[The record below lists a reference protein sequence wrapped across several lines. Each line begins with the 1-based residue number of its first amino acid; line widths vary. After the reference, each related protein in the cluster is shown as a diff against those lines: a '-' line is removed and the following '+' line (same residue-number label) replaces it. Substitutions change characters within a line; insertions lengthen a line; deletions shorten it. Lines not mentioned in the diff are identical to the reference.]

1 MVGRRQFLTSAAA
14 AGALAGAGPWPA
26 SAADDPSRVAL
37 VVGNDDYPRSPLA
50 NAVNDARAVADLLRT
65 AAFRV
70 DLRTD
75 TSRDALTKA
84 VEAFGTAIAR
94 SDVKLAVFYYA
105 GHGAQLDW
113 RNYLVPVDANVSS
126 AKELGARCLDLGV
139 LLEQLS
145 KTRDKVFLVIL
156 DACRDKP
163 LGTAFRP
170 EQRGLSPFDAP
181 AGTVLAF
188 STAPGAVA
196 SDGPGKHGLYTENL
210 VRELAVRG
218 VRIEDGFKR
227 VRLSVRLAS
236 GGAQIPWESTSLE
249 SDVFLFAQPKKLS
262 EAELERVF
270 EQELATW
277 NRIKGSKDVK
287 DWAAYLREYPNG
299 KFSEIAQVRL
309 NALLPPPQV
318 QRPAPPPQQPQP
330 ATGVAAPAVGP
341 AAAGGAA
348 RPLELKA
355 GLPVP
360 DFYGASGNPYS
371 AGSYPLGRRFTVGDE
386 ASYAILDPFSKVR
399 QGVDR
404 QRITKVDL
412 DADRVEINGGA
423 SVADLMGNFV
433 KIGQV
438 VFDAPAQVFPA
449 ELQLGRKWTARF
461 RRKDNYG
468 YSESD
473 IDFQV
478 LRREKVTVPA
488 GTFDTFR
495 IDGQGVGRHSRGVSR
510 LEVRVWVVPGLV
522 FSIKREQLV
531 DGGRTGGEILELMQA
546 VQHV

>member
-1 MVGRRQFLTSAAA
+1 MVGRREFLGSAAA
-14 AGALAGAGPWPA
+14 VGALAGAGPWPA
-26 SAADDPSRVAL
+26 FAADDPSRVAL
-37 VVGNDDYPRSPLA
+37 VVGNDEYPRSPLA

-65 AAFRV
+65 AGFRV

-75 TSRDALTKA
+75 TPRDALTKG
-84 VEAFGTAIAR
+84 VEAFGAAIA
-94 SDVKLAVFYYA
+94 SSQAKLAVFYYA
-105 GHGAQLDW
+105 GHGVQLDW
-113 RNYLVPVDANVSS
+113 RNYLVPVDANVTSS
-126 AKELGARCLDLGV
+126 KELGPRCFDLGV
-139 LLEQLS
+139 LLEALS
-145 KTRDKVFLVIL
+145 KTRDKTFVLIL

-163 LGTAFRP
+163 LGSSFRP

-196 SDGPGKHGLYTENL
+196 SDGPGKHGLYTESL
-210 VRELAVRG
+210 LREFSVHG
-218 VRIEDGFKR
+218 VRIEDAFKR
-227 VRLSVRLAS
+227 VRLNVRLAS
-236 GGAQIPWESTSLE
+236 AGAQIPWESTSLE
-249 SDVFLFAQPKKLS
+249 SDVFLFPEAKKLS
-262 EAELERVF
+262 EAELERLF

-277 NRIKGSKDVK
+277 NRIKGSKDIK

-299 KFSEIAQVRL
+299 KFSEIAQARL
-309 NALLPPPQV
+309 NALLPVAQV
-318 QRPAPPPQQPQP
+318 ERPAPLQKPTGATPP
-330 ATGVAAPAVGP
+330 ATGVAPPAPV
-341 AAAGGAA
+341 AAAG

-355 GLPVP
+355 GMPVP

-371 AGSYPLGRRFTVGDE
+371 AGVYPLGRRFTVGDE
-386 ASYAILDPFSKVR
+386 ASYAVLDPFSKVR

-404 QRITKVDL
+404 LRITKVDV
-412 DADRVEINGGA
+412 DGDRVEINDGA

-433 KIGQV
+433 KIGPV

-449 ELQLGRKWTARF
+449 ELQLGRKWTAKF
-461 RRKDNYG
+461 RRKDSYG

-473 IDFQV
+473 IDFKV

-522 FSIKREQLV
+522 FSVRREQLV
-531 DGGRTGGEILELMQA
+531 EGGRAGGEILELEYA
-546 VQHV
+546 KQHG

>member
-1 MVGRRQFLTSAAA
+1 MVGRREFLGSAAA
-14 AGALAGAGPWPA
+14 ASALAGAGPWPA
-26 SAADDPSRVAL
+26 FAADDPARVAL
-37 VVGNDDYPRSPLA
+37 VIGNDEYPRSPLL

-65 AAFRV
+65 AGFRV

-75 TSRDALTKA
+75 TARDALTKA
-84 VEAFGTAIAR
+84 VEAFGAAIAR
-94 SDVKLAVFYYA
+94 TEVKLAVFYYA
-105 GHGAQLDW
+105 GHGTQLDW
-113 RNYLVPVDANVSS
+113 RNYLVPVDANVTS
-126 AKELGARCLDLGV
+126 AKELGPRCVDLGV
-139 LLEQLS
+139 LLEALS
-145 KTRDKVFLVIL
+145 KTRDKIFVVIL

-163 LGTAFRP
+163 LGSSFRP

-181 AGTVLAF
+181 AGSVLAF

-196 SDGPGKHGLYTENL
+196 SDGPGKHGLYTESL
-210 VRELAVRG
+210 LREFSVRG
-218 VRIEDGFKR
+218 VRIEDAFKR
-227 VRLSVRLAS
+227 VRLNVRLAS
-236 GGAQIPWESTSLE
+236 SGAQIPWESTSLE
-249 SDVFLFAQPKKLS
+249 SDVFLFPDAKKLS
-262 EAELERVF
+262 EAELERIF

-299 KFSEIAQVRL
+299 KFSEIAQARL
-309 NALLPPPQV
+309 SALLPAPQV
-318 QRPAPPPQQPQP
+318 ERPAPPAP
-330 ATGVAAPAVGP
+330 VAV
-341 AAAGGAA
+341 AG

-355 GLPVP
+355 GVPVP

-371 AGSYPLGRRFTVGDE
+371 AGVYPLGRRFTVGDE

-399 QGVDR
+399 QGTDR
-404 QRITKVDL
+404 LRITKVDL
-412 DADRVEINGGA
+412 DGDRVEINDGA

-433 KIGQV
+433 KIGAV

-478 LRREKVTVPA
+478 LRREKVVVPA
-488 GTFDTFR
+488 GEFDTFR
-495 IDGQGVGRHSRGVSR
+495 IDGRGVGRHSRGVSR

-522 FSIKREQLV
+522 FSVRREQLV
-531 DGGRTGGEILELMQA
+531 EGGRAGGEILELVYARQNA
-546 VQHV
+546 

>member
-1 MVGRRQFLTSAAA
+1 MVDRRAFLGSAAA
-14 AGALAGAGPWPA
+14 ALAGAGSWPA
-26 SAADDPSRVAL
+26 FAADDPSRVAL
-37 VVGNDDYPRSPLA
+37 VVGNDEYPRSPLV

-65 AAFRV
+65 AGFRV

-75 TSRDALTKA
+75 TSRDTLTKA
-84 VEAFGTAIAR
+84 VEAFGAAIAR
-94 SDVKLAVFYYA
+94 SDAKLAAFYYA
-105 GHGAQLDW
+105 GHGVQLDW
-113 RNYLVPVDANVSS
+113 RNYLVPVDANVTS
-126 AKELGARCLDLGV
+126 AKELGPRCVDLGV

-145 KTRDKVFLVIL
+145 KTRDKVFVVIL

-163 LGTAFRP
+163 LGTSFRP

-196 SDGPGKHGLYTENL
+196 SDGPGKHGLYTESL
-210 VRELAVRG
+210 LREFSVRG
-218 VRIEDGFKR
+218 VRIEDAFKR
-227 VRLSVRLAS
+227 VRLNVRLAS

-249 SDVFLFAQPKKLS
+249 SEVFLFPEAKKLS
-262 EAELERVF
+262 EAELERLF

-287 DWAAYLREYPNG
+287 EWAAYLREYPNG
-299 KFSEIAQVRL
+299 KFSEIAQARL
-309 NALLPPPQV
+309 NALLPAPQV
-318 QRPAPPPQQPQP
+318 ERPAPP
-330 ATGVAAPAVGP
+330 APANG
-341 AAAGGAA
+341 AG

-355 GLPVP
+355 GMPVP
-360 DFYGASGNPYS
+360 DFYGGSGNPYS
-371 AGSYPLGRRFTVGDE
+371 AGVYPLGRRFTVGDE

-404 QRITKVDL
+404 LRITKVDVEG
-412 DADRVEINGGA
+412 DRVEINDGA
-423 SVADLMGNFV
+423 SVSDLMGNSV
-433 KIGQV
+433 KIGPV

-478 LRREKVTVPA
+478 LRREKVVVPA
-488 GTFDTFR
+488 GEFDTFR
-495 IDGQGVGRHSRGVSR
+495 IDGRGVGRHARGVSR

-522 FSIKREQLV
+522 FSVRREQLV
-531 DGGRTGGEILELMQA
+531 EGGRAGGEILELVYAKQ
-546 VQHV
+546 QG

>member
-1 MVGRRQFLTSAAA
+1 MVGRREFLGSAAA
-14 AGALAGAGPWPA
+14 ASALAGAGSWPA
-26 SAADDPSRVAL
+26 FAADDPSRVAL
-37 VVGNDDYPRSPLA
+37 VVGNDEYSRSPLL

-65 AAFRV
+65 AGFRV

-75 TSRDALTKA
+75 TSRDTLTKS
-84 VEAFGTAIAR
+84 VEAFGAAIAQ
-94 SDVKLAVFYYA
+94 SQAKLAVFYYA

-113 RNYLVPVDANVSS
+113 RNYLVPVDANVTS
-126 AKELGARCLDLGV
+126 AKELGARCFDLGV
-139 LLEQLS
+139 LLEELS
-145 KTRDKVFLVIL
+145 KTRDKTFVLIL

-163 LGTAFRP
+163 LGTSFRP

-196 SDGPGKHGLYTENL
+196 SDGPGKHGLYTESL
-210 VRELAVRG
+210 VREFSVRG
-218 VRIEDGFKR
+218 VRIEDAFKR
-227 VRLSVRLAS
+227 VRLNVRLAS
-236 GGAQIPWESTSLE
+236 GGVQIPWESTSLE
-249 SDVFLFAQPKKLS
+249 SDVFLFPEAKKLS
-262 EAELERVF
+262 EAELERLF
-270 EQELATW
+270 EQELAIW

-299 KFSEIAQVRL
+299 KFSEIAQARL

-318 QRPAPPPQQPQP
+318 ERPALPRPDTGAVPPAP
-330 ATGVAAPAVGP
+330 VAV
-341 AAAGGAA
+341 AG

-355 GLPVP
+355 GMPVP

-371 AGSYPLGRRFTVGDE
+371 AGIYPLGRKFTVGDE
-386 ASYAILDPFSKVR
+386 ASYAVLDPFSKVR

-404 QRITKVDL
+404 LRVTKVDV
-412 DADRVEINGGA
+412 DADRVEINNGG
-423 SVADLMGNFV
+423 SVADLMGNFI

-522 FSIKREQLV
+522 FSVRREQLV
-531 DGGRTGGEILELMQA
+531 EGGRAGGEILELEYAKQYG
-546 VQHV
+546 